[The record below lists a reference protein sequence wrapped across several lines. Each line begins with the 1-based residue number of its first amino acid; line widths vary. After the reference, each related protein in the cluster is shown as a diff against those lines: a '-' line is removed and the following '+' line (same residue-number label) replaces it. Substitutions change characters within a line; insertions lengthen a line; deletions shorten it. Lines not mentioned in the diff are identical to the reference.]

1 LTKSEQIV
9 DDGGDHEKSVSDF
22 RLMES
27 FRSHYVVDI
36 SSKEEKLEEQFAI
49 EQKEEVD
56 NETVLKERG
65 SNQMEKQVNLDVS
78 TKHFMLKMTESTGS
92 KVESVEEEQESGL
105 EITVGRDNKSYED
118 STIMDHSSEF
128 FGSDR
133 TDSLLQESTLHE
145 SYLMEKT
152 LSEQT
157 LKRNFPL
164 IPRNVFLRK
173 GKLFLQKLSQ

>member
-1 LTKSEQIV
+1 
-9 DDGGDHEKSVSDF
+9 
-22 RLMES
+22 
-27 FRSHYVVDI
+27 VVDTSTEGEI
-36 SSKEEKLEEQFAI
+36 LGECLPL
-49 EQKEEVD
+49 EQKQEEVD
-56 NETVLKERG
+56 DRSVEEKEEIQVEEIVLPKTI
-65 SNQMEKQVNLDVS
+65 SKQS
-78 TKHFMLKMTESTGS
+78 ILKMTESSGS
-92 KVESVEEEQESGL
+92 KVDSVEEEQESGL
-105 EITVGRDNKSYED
+105 EITAGREHKSYED
-118 STIMDHSSEF
+118 SSLMDHSSEF
-128 FGSDR
+128 FGSDK